1 MKAIQGFCCWFVV
14 CLLGLFPLLASASDT
29 PGSYT
34 NYAFAPTVTGL
45 DSVDFAIT
53 VNTDPGYQSNLYWS
67 NQFDLVGAKGSGG
80 YTGMQSNGGDPR
92 MFLFSVWNATESKPG
107 AKGSYCLRFGGEGV
121 GQSCRMAHEWKQ
133 GHTYRFHVAFEGDRW
148 LGVTVTD
155 LTSHESFKLGS
166 IRTAANQ
173 ISPKGMVNW
182 AEYFEWNEPDAS
194 CYDQPYTS
202 ADFALPSGNNGSAIA
217 TVAST
222 KVSKSC
228 APYSVVSKSADGT
241 VQRNAIGN
249 SVRGAITGADH
260 RCLAASNDS
269 AHTSAISTQ
278 CKDGRNQAWVYALDK
293 TLRLQNN
300 RCLSVGD
307 GKAASRA
314 AIDVATCNAGP
325 NQQWVLANAQLRNRS
340 SGLCLTTPDK
350 GESLTVDACQSAV
363 NQRWVLPLI
372 PPR

>member
-1 MKAIQGFCCWFVV
+1 MNAIKGFCCLLVV
-14 CLLGLFPLLASASDT
+14 GLLGTLPTVASALDT

-45 DSVDFAIT
+45 DVVDFAIT
-53 VNTDPGYQSNLYWS
+53 VNTDPGHQANLYWS

-80 YTGMQSNGGDPR
+80 YTGIQSNGGDPR

-107 AKGSYCLRFGGEGV
+107 TKGSYCLRFGGEGV
-121 GQSCRMAHEWKQ
+121 GQSCRMAHEWTQ
-133 GHTYRFHVAFEGDRW
+133 GHTYRFHAAFESDRW

-182 AEYFEWNEPDAS
+182 TEYFEWNAPDAS

-202 ADFALPSGNNGSAIA
+202 ADFALPSGNNGRAIA
-217 TVAST
+217 KVAST

-249 SVRGAITGADH
+249 SVRGAITGVDDQ
-260 RCLAASNDS
+260 CMAATNN
-269 AHTSAISTQ
+269 AAPASAIGAH
-278 CKDGRNQAWVYALDK
+278 CKDGRNQAWVFAVDK

-300 RCLSVGD
+300 RCLAVGAQ
-307 GKAASRA
+307 KAVSGTPVG
-314 AIDVATCNAGP
+314 IETCNAGP
-325 NQQWVLANAQLRNRS
+325 SQQWVHTGAQLRNVS
-340 SGLCLTTPDK
+340 SGLCLTASKSSET
-350 GESLTVDACQSAV
+350 LTADACQNTP
-363 NQRWVLPLI
+363 NQSWQLPVT
-372 PPR
+372 PKG